1 MDQERVC
8 DTLIVGA
15 GPGGLTAA
23 IYLCRFRR
31 RVIVIDKGH
40 SRLRLI
46 PVSHNYPGFPD
57 GVHGTELLDRLRCQL
72 RHYDGSVT
80 EGEVTA
86 LERDGAGFRAATS
99 IGCVRARTVLLATGI
114 ADGGMPM
121 EGWPEAVACGA
132 VRLCPVCDGYDV
144 SGHDVAV
151 VSEAQHAVGHALF
164 IRSFVRRVTLYG
176 RESLVLTAAERA
188 RLADAQVT
196 LAPSPVRGVRLA
208 PDQSVVLHTDDGAHH
223 RHEVLYPML
232 GESARSELGQA
243 LGATVTECQDFIVD
257 HRQQTSVPGLY
268 AVGDVVRGLNQI
280 SVACGQAAVAATAI
294 HNVLPTRYA

>member
-1 MDQERVC
+1 MDHDRVC

-46 PVSHNYPGFPD
+46 PVSHNTPGFPD
-57 GVHGTELLDRLRCQL
+57 GVHGPELLERLRCQL
-72 RHYDGSVT
+72 GHYDGSVT
-80 EGEVTA
+80 DGEVTA
-86 LERDGAGFRAATS
+86 LERDGDAFRATTS
-99 IGCVRARTVLLATGI
+99 IGIIGARTVLLATGI

-144 SGHDVAV
+144 SGRNVAV
-151 VSEAQHAVGHALF
+151 VSEPGRAVGHALF
-164 IRSFVRRVTLYG
+164 IRSFARKVTLYG
-176 RESLVLTAAERA
+176 REPLELAFADRA
-188 RLADAQVT
+188 RLAHAQVT
-196 LAPSPVRGVRLA
+196 LATAPVRGVQLE
-208 PDQSVVLHTDDGAHH
+208 PDRSVLLHTDDGDH
-223 RHEVLYPML
+223 RHDVLYPML
-232 GESARSELGQA
+232 GESARSELGQS
-243 LGATVTECQDFIVD
+243 LGAAVTDCQDLIVD

-294 HNVLPTRYA
+294 HNALPARYA

>member
-1 MDQERVC
+1 MDQERAC

-46 PVSHNYPGFPD
+46 PVSHNYPGFPN
-57 GVHGTELLDRLRCQL
+57 GVHGTDLLDRLRAQL
-72 RHYDGSVT
+72 GQYDGSVT

-86 LERDGAGFRAATS
+86 IERCGAGFRAATS
-99 IGCVRARTVLLATGI
+99 VGAIRADTVLLATGI

-121 EGWPEAVACGA
+121 EGWHEAVACGA

-144 SGHDVAV
+144 GGHDVAV
-151 VSEAQHAVGHALF
+151 VSETRHAVGHALF
-164 IRSFVRRVTLYG
+164 IRSFVRKVSLYG
-176 RESLVLTAAERA
+176 REPLAIDAAERD
-188 RLADAQVT
+188 RLAQAQVR
-196 LAPSPVRGVRLA
+196 LVASPVRGVQFE
-208 PDQSVVLHTDDGAHH
+208 PDRSVLLHTEDGAQH
-223 RHEVLYPML
+223 RHDVLYPML
-232 GESARSELGQA
+232 GESARSELGRS
-243 LGATVTECQDFIVD
+243 LGAAVADCEDLIVD

-294 HNVLPTRYA
+294 HNALPARYA